1 MSPNIITIP
10 YVPSQLKGNIINTQ
24 KTAPSG
30 STHFKNQQGYVKLK
44 MRNALYQRKEY
55 NWQKEDPTAKVHFAS
70 VPTDF
75 GN

>member
-1 MSPNIITIP
+1 
-10 YVPSQLKGNIINTQ
+10 
-24 KTAPSG
+24 
-30 STHFKNQQGYVKLK
+30 

-55 NWQKEDPTAKVHFAS
+55 NWQKEDLTAKEHFAS